1 MRGEWLNS
9 LQVSLDTGEQ
19 TDATDSSFFIG
30 LMLGEL
36 IQAIGKFWHL
46 FLDSIL

>member
-1 MRGEWLNS
+1 MRNEWLN
-9 LQVSLDTGEQ
+9 LRVSGDTGDQ

-36 IQAIGKFWHL
+36 IQAIGKF
-46 FLDSIL
+46 